1 LFIHLHTHSPYSF
14 LDGASSLE
22 DLVRAAAEQ
31 RMPALALT
39 DHNSLAAAVKF
50 VACCRDYAVQPVLG
64 SELTLED
71 GSHLTLLAK
80 SSEGYGNLC
89 RLITAGYA
97 HGGRLRPRT
106 PWQALQGRTE
116 GLICLTG
123 CRKGRIPTFV
133 RAHRYPEARAE
144 AERLRALFPRGN
156 LYLEL
161 QEDFDPDAHQTCLDL
176 VALGQEIGL
185 PVVATN
191 NVHYVRR
198 ADYIT
203 HDVLRAIATLTD
215 RDAIHPDRPLNA
227 ERSLKSSERMA
238 ELFAWCPQAVR
249 NTVAIA
255 AQCGIALPE
264 KADITPRYALRE
276 GWDAPGYLRHLAFKG
291 AAFRYRGLTPAIHAR
306 LEHELALITE
316 LGYADYFLMVWEIVR
331 WARKSGFRATGRG
344 SAADSCVAYALT
356 LTDVDVIARDLPFSR
371 FLVPGKTPD
380 IDMDFP
386 SEHRDAVFRYII
398 EKYGEAHVGMA
409 CTFHTYWSR
418 SAMRDIGKTLAISPE
433 VLATVTRHLNGFIRA
448 DQIDQAFARF
458 AELTPFTKYK
468 ERFRLLFTLC
478 ARIAGFP
485 RHIGTH
491 SSGVVISRVPL
502 ASLAPLIPSA
512 RGLTQ
517 IWTLDKDDAEE
528 LGAIKFDVL
537 SLRTLAAVGDAEREI
552 QATDPRWRY
561 DRLPLD
567 DPATYRMM
575 QAGQSVGV
583 FQFESPAQ
591 IALAGALQPE
601 HFEDL
606 VASVALIRPGP
617 IRGNGVSRFV
627 AARSGWVRADCLH
640 PALRNILSKTY
651 GVIVFQEQ
659 VVQVFATMTGC
670 SEAEGDTL
678 RKGLLRHHKLGTMEE
693 ARATFLRAAMS
704 LHRELTLER
713 GNLLFDQLAGW
724 CGYGFTEGHAASFA
738 QTGYKTAYLSLHH
751 PAAYFA
757 GLMNHQPMGYY
768 SANSLAAEARR
779 RGIQILPVEI
789 NASEDRCVPVGEEA
803 IRLGYRLVSEL
814 READI
819 KAILEARG
827 GEPFRSL
834 LDFCC
839 RVPLHRSRLENLILC
854 GAFDLLHGHRR
865 GLTWRLE
872 ETQGLAAAYRAET
885 TVSPQSVLRF
895 NAPRDVPTPCADTL
909 EDFSLWDRFI
919 WTWRL
924 TGVCAECHV
933 FTHLRPNLARWRVMT
948 TAEAM
953 DQPPGTRVTVA
964 GLNVRPHRPP
974 TRSGKPVLF
983 TSVED
988 EMGLLQL
995 VCFGAEIPTLT
1006 PVFLTAP
1013 AVLVRGV
1020 IERKGRSV
1028 SLRVEKARLLRMTA
1042 LAERLPAM
1050 SDAAT
1055 EAQLPTRE
1063 EMPHHVEVFGR

>member
-1 LFIHLHTHSPYSF
+1 MFIHLHTHSPYSF
-14 LDGASSLE
+14 LDGASNLE
-22 DLVRAAAEQ
+22 DLVRAAAQ
-31 RMPALALT
+31 HGMTALALT

-50 VACCRDYAVQPVLG
+50 VACCEDYGMKPILG

-71 GSHLTLLAK
+71 GSHLTLLAQNPQ
-80 SSEGYGNLC
+80 GYGNLC

-97 HGGRLRPRT
+97 HGGRLRPQT
-106 PWQALQGRTE
+106 PWEALAGRTE

-123 CRKGRIPTFV
+123 CRKGRLPRLV
-133 RAHRYPEARAE
+133 RAHRYAEAQAE
-144 AERLRALFPRGN
+144 AERLRALFGPGN

-161 QEDFDPDAHQTCLDL
+161 QEDFDPDAHQTCRDL
-176 VALGQEIGL
+176 AALGQEVGL

-198 ADYIT
+198 VDYIT
-203 HDVLRAIATLTD
+203 HDILRAIATLTD

-227 ERSLKSSERMA
+227 ERSLKSSQQMA
-238 ELFAWCPQAVR
+238 ALFAWCPEAVR
-249 NTVAIA
+249 NTVVIA
-255 AQCGIALPE
+255 ERCGSALPPQ
-264 KADITPRYALRE
+264 ADITPRYALKE
-276 GWDAPGYLRHLAFKG
+276 GWEAPGYLRHLAFKG
-291 AAFRYRGLTPAIHAR
+291 AAFRYKGLTPAVSAR
-306 LEHELALITE
+306 LEHELALITD

-356 LTDVDVIARDLPFSR
+356 LTDVDVLQRDLPFSR

-398 EKYGEAHVGMA
+398 QQYGEEHVGMA

-418 SAMRDIGKTLAISPE
+418 SAMRDVGKALAIAPD
-433 VLATVTRHLNGFIRA
+433 VLATVSKHLSGFIRA
-448 DQIDQAFARF
+448 DQLDEAFERF
-458 AELTPFTKYK
+458 AELAPFRKYK
-468 ERFRLLFTLC
+468 ERFRLLFELC
-478 ARIAGFP
+478 GRIAGFP

-502 ASLAPLIPSA
+502 ATLAPLIPSA

-537 SLRTLAAVGDAEREI
+537 SLRTLSAVGDAERAI
-552 QATDPRWRY
+552 QATDSRWRY

-567 DPATYRMM
+567 DPATYDLM

-591 IALAGALQPE
+591 IALAGSLAPE

-617 IRGNGVSRFV
+617 IRGNGAQRFV
-627 AARSGWVRADCLH
+627 AARNGWTRADCLH
-640 PALRNILSKTY
+640 PTLQQILGKTY

-670 SEAEGDTL
+670 SEAEGDKL
-678 RKGLLRHHKLGTMEE
+678 RKSLTRHHRAGTMET
-693 ARATFLRAAMS
+693 ARAEFLHAA
-704 LHRELTLER
+704 LKRHPDLTLER

-724 CGYGFTEGHAASFA
+724 SGFGFTEGHAASFA
-738 QTGYKTAYLSLHH
+738 QTGFKTAYLSVHH

-768 SANSLAAEARR
+768 NANSLAAEARR
-779 RGIQILPVEI
+779 RGIQILPVDI
-789 NASEDRCVPVGEEA
+789 NASEDRSHPIGEEA
-803 IRLGYRLVSEL
+803 IRLGFRLVSEL

-819 KAILEARG
+819 KAIVEARG
-827 GEPFRSL
+827 GEPFHSL

-854 GAFDLLHGHRR
+854 GAFDTLHTHRR

-872 ETQGLAAAYRAET
+872 ETQGMAGAYRAAANDL
-885 TVSPQSVLRF
+885 PQSALHF
-895 NAPRDVPTPCADTL
+895 GSIRDIPTPCADTL
-909 EDFSLWDRFI
+909 DDFSLWDRFV

-933 FTHLRPNLARWRVMT
+933 FTHLRPHLARKRVLT
-948 TAEAM
+948 TAEALQ
-953 DQPPGTRVTVA
+953 QPHGARVTVA

-974 TRSGKPVLF
+974 TRSGNPVLF

-988 EMGLLQL
+988 EMGLLQV
-995 VCFGAEIPTLT
+995 VCFGAEIATLT

-1013 AVLVRGV
+1013 AILVRG
-1020 IERKGRSV
+1020 ILGRRGRSV
-1028 SLRVEKARLLRMTA
+1028 SLRVEKAKLLRMEDI
-1042 LAERLPAM
+1042 AERLPTLPDETSAPITVM
-1050 SDAAT
+1050 SD
-1055 EAQLPTRE
+1055 LP
-1063 EMPHHVEVFGR
+1063 HLVEVFGR

>member
-1 LFIHLHTHSPYSF
+1 M
-14 LDGASSLE
+14 
-22 DLVRAAAEQ
+22 RAAAQ
-31 RMPALALT
+31 HGMPALALT

-50 VACCRDYAVQPVLG
+50 VGCCRDYGLRPILG
-64 SELTLED
+64 SEVTLED

-80 SSEGYGNLC
+80 NRVGYGNLC
-89 RLITAGYA
+89 RLISAGYA
-97 HGGRLRPRT
+97 AGGRLSPRA
-106 PWQALQGRTE
+106 PWQALEGRTE

-123 CRKGRIPTFV
+123 CRKGRLPTLI
-133 RAHRYPEARAE
+133 RLHRYGEAQAE
-144 AERLRALFPRGN
+144 AERLRGLFPLGD
-156 LYLEL
+156 LYLEM
-161 QEDFDPDAHQTCLDL
+161 QEDFDPDSHQTCLDL
-176 VALGQEIGL
+176 AALGQELGL
-185 PVVATN
+185 PVAATN

-198 ADYIT
+198 TDYIT
-203 HDVLRAIATLTD
+203 HDILRSIATLTD
-215 RDAIHPDRPLNA
+215 YNAVHPDRPLNA
-227 ERSLKSSERMA
+227 ERSLKSPAQMTK
-238 ELFAWCPQAVR
+238 LFAWCPEAVR
-249 NTVAIA
+249 NTVVIA
-255 AQCGIALPE
+255 ERCVSALPE
-264 KADITPRYALRE
+264 RVDITPRYALRE
-276 GWDAPGYLRHLAFKG
+276 GWDAGGYLRHLAFKG
-291 AAFRYRGLTPAIHAR
+291 AEFRYRGITPAVRAR
-306 LEHELALITE
+306 LEHELELITT

-331 WARKSGFRATGRG
+331 WARKSGIRATGRG

-356 LTDVDVIARDLPFSR
+356 LTDVDVLARDLPFAR

-386 SEHRDAVFRYII
+386 SEHRDDVFRYII
-398 EKYGEAHVGMA
+398 GKYGEAHVGMA

-418 SAMRDIGKTLAISPE
+418 SAVRDIGKALALAPD
-433 VLATVTRHLNGFIRA
+433 VLATVSRHLNGFIRA
-448 DQIDQAFARF
+448 DQIDQAFERF
-458 AELTPFTKYK
+458 AELKPFTKYK

-485 RHIGTH
+485 RHLGTH
-491 SSGVVISRVPL
+491 SSGIVISRVPL
-502 ASLAPLIPSA
+502 ATLAPLIPSA

-528 LGAIKFDVL
+528 LGALKFDVL
-537 SLRTLAAVGDAEREI
+537 SLRTLSAVGDAEREI
-552 QATDPRWRY
+552 QTTDSRWRY

-567 DPATYRMM
+567 DSATYGLM

-591 IALAGALQPE
+591 IALAGSLQPE

-617 IRGNGVSRFV
+617 IRGNGANRFV

-640 PALRNILSKTY
+640 PALQTILGKTY

-659 VVQVFATMTGC
+659 VVQVFAAMTGC
-670 SEAEGDTL
+670 TEAEADKL
-678 RKGLLRHHKLGTMEE
+678 RKGLLRYHKLGTMDD
-693 ARATFLRAAMS
+693 ARADFLHAAMT
-704 LHRELTLER
+704 LHRDLTLER

-738 QTGYKTAYLSLHH
+738 LTGYKTAYLSVHH

-779 RGIQILPVEI
+779 RGVQILPVDI
-789 NASEDRCVPVGEEA
+789 NASDDRCRPIGEEA
-803 IRLGYRLVSEL
+803 IRLGFRLVSEM

-819 KAILEARG
+819 KAMVEGRG

-834 LDFCC
+834 LDFCR
-839 RVPLHRSRLENLILC
+839 RVPLHRNRLENLILC
-854 GAFDLLHGHRR
+854 GAFDALHTHRR

-872 ETQGLAAAYRAET
+872 ETQGIAAACRAAEADT
-885 TVSPQSVLRF
+885 PQSALRF
-895 NAPRDVPTPCADTL
+895 GAAQEIPTPVADTID
-909 EDFSLWDRFI
+909 DFSLWDRFL

-933 FTHLRPNLARWRVMT
+933 FTHLRPYLARRRVLT

-953 DQPPGTRVTVA
+953 QQAPGTRVTVA
-964 GLNVRPHRPP
+964 GLNIRPHRPP

-988 EMGLLQL
+988 EMGLLQI
-995 VCFGAEIPTLT
+995 VCFGAEIATLT
-1006 PVFLTAP
+1006 SVFLTAP
-1013 AVLVRGV
+1013 AILVRGV

-1028 SLRVEKARLLRMTA
+1028 SLRAEKAKLLRMED
-1042 LAERLPAM
+1042 LAERLP
-1050 SDAAT
+1050 T
-1055 EAQLPTRE
+1055 LPE
-1063 EMPHHVEVFGR
+1063 DPADIPHHVEVFGR